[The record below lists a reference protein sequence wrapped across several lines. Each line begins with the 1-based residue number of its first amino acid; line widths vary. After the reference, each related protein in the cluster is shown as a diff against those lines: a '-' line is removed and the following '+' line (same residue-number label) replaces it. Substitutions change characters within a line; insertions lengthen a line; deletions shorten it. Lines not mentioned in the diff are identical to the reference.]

1 MLDLRAVRP
10 PQPSLLSRP
19 GRCLRGFTAVEL
31 MVTVAILAVLA
42 ALAAPSFNALAERWR
57 VRQAAEELQST
68 LYFARSEAIKRG
80 GDVVLRAE
88 GSAWNNGWKVWHA
101 GDNTPLQ
108 ETAAPTNVDIV
119 HSSGQTSLYADRWGM
134 LSEGAQR
141 TPSLV
146 TMSFLLGP
154 KDKTAT
160 DSNAIR
166 LCVGRGARVAQKK
179 YSETCGP

>member
-1 MLDLRAVRP
+1 MLESRAIRRP
-10 PQPSLLSRP
+10 SVFPSNRS
-19 GRCLRGFTAVEL
+19 GWHQRGFTAIEL
-31 MVTVAILAVLA
+31 MVTIAIVAVLA
-42 ALAAPSFNALAERWR
+42 ALAAPSFTSWAERWR